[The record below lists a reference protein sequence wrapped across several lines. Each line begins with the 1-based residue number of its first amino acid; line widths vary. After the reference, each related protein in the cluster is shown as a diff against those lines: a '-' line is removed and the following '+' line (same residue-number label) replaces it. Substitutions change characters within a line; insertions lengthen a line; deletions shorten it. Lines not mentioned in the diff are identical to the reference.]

1 MWKTLK
7 MASLLFTITMAIGT
21 CTYGQAAPVN
31 KTTASVAVKQTT
43 LRVQPAIT
51 YPGDVLFVRS
61 NQATAV
67 TLFGNTYNMR
77 ASNGEYVRFIPI
89 PIGTK
94 AGVYNLQTADKKT
107 KVTIKIAAKSF
118 ATDSITVSKQMASMR
133 QNTARINAEQV
144 KINKAR
150 SVSAATPYFTT
161 AFQMPV
167 AGTLTTPYG
176 YQRIVNG
183 KPSSRHMAID
193 IANKEGTPVY
203 ASNAGKVVLAES
215 LYLTG
220 NTVMIDHGLSLFSS
234 YGHMSKLDVKAGQIV
249 KKGQLIGRVGSTGF
263 STGPHLHYAMLIGNT
278 FINPNPFF
286 TASPYQWK

>member
-7 MASLLFTITMAIGT
+7 MASLLFTITMAMGT

-43 LRVQPAIT
+43 LRVQPAII

-94 AGVYNLQTADKKT
+94 AGVYTLQTTDKKT
-107 KVTIKIAAKSF
+107 KATVKIAKKSF

-150 SVSAATPYFTT
+150 SVSAAAPYFTT

-183 KPSSRHMAID
+183 KPASRHLAID

-203 ASNAGKVVLAES
+203 ASNDGKVVLAEY

-220 NTVMIDHGLSLFSS
+220 NTVMIDHGISLFSS
-234 YGHMSKLDVKAGQIV
+234 YGHMSKLDVKAGQVV